1 MLADNLLM
9 VAAGNPLDKDIILKV
24 DKAYNRALAR
34 NLCRLRCLRGLRM
47 VRTLACKEPGL

>member
-1 MLADNLLM
+1 MLADNPLM
-9 VAAGNPLDKDIILKV
+9 VAVGNPLDKDIIFKV
-24 DKAYNRALAR
+24 VKAYNRALAR